1 MNLEVIIAI
10 LAITF
15 ALSLFSLIKI
25 FNLKK
30 EIKKIKAGHKEIYD
44 LSDLTKLIKEISSE
58 INTLKENSLQKIG
71 IKRYNPFSD
80 SGPDQ
85 SFTISLLD
93 GKNNGIVLTSLHLN
107 ESFRVYAKPIK
118 NGKSNYQLSKE
129 ELESLNELIS
139 NGKER
144 E

>member
-1 MNLEVIIAI
+1 MSFEILTAI
-10 LAITF
+10 LAVSF
-15 ALSLFSLIKI
+15 ALSAFSLIKALS
-25 FNLKK
+25 LKK
-30 EIKKIKAGHKEIYD
+30 EIKKIKESHKEIYD
-44 LSDLTKLIKEISSE
+44 LSDLTKLVKEISSE
-58 INTLKENSLQKIG
+58 INALKENSLQKIG

-129 ELESLNELIS
+129 ELESLNELIAD
-139 NGKER
+139 GK
-144 E
+144 